1 VNKYATWFRRVM
13 WLGIIANVVLS
24 LPTYCFP
31 NTMMRAMGQRPT
43 GDIVWTAFAAN
54 LLILLSLLYV
64 PAAKDPYRYRLTAIF
79 AVIARLGG
87 VIFFFIAWPGYYPL
101 FGLLDLVFLLLQAP
115 LLWLA
120 YRQPHAEWQPAP
132 TT

>member
-1 VNKYATWFRRVM
+1 MNEKAIWFRRVM

-24 LPTYCFP
+24 LPTLFFP

-64 PAAKDPYRYRLTAIF
+64 PAAKDPFRYRLTAIF
-79 AVIARLGG
+79 AVIARAAG
-87 VIFFFIAWPGYYPL
+87 VLFFFVLWPGRYPL
-101 FGLLDLVFLLLQAP
+101 FGLLDLFFFILQAP
-115 LLWLA
+115 LL
-120 YRQPHAEWQPAP
+120 YRAFKAHPDWQPA
-132 TT
+132 TE